1 VLMYVFL
8 QTLINEM
15 SLIPFNKANC
25 IAMLNTLYPPT
36 TTNQPTPQLTSAILA
51 SQRNGFFRYVQGVE
65 KNGKS
70 ILSNLEN
77 QGRRPGEQNGW
88 TVTRETVDKY
98 LRAANGVIDECL
110 EITGVDSFD
119 PEAEDLHRKGKRAD
133 SGISFATGGRPST
146 SSSNSS
152 KCKDKPLPPSPEPVT
167 PKKGGSTLE
176 RIAKEL
182 RKMKSRSDIKEIAKK
197 EDKLKMKSLKKMRSA
212 SALGSRDANIGASP
226 FGGSRDGRETPAF
239 DVDEMKRNRM
249 IWEAT
254 TNKSG
259 GTKVTSYEV

>member
-1 VLMYVFL
+1 
-8 QTLINEM
+8 
-15 SLIPFNKANC
+15 
-25 IAMLNTLYPPT
+25 MLNTLYPPT
-36 TTNQPTPQLTSAILA
+36 TTTQPTPQLTSAILA
-51 SQRNGFFRYVQGVE
+51 SQRNGFFRYIQGVE
-65 KNGKS
+65 KNGRS

-77 QGRRPGEQNGW
+77 QGRRQGEPNGW

-98 LRAANGVIDECL
+98 LRAANGIIDECQ

-119 PEAEDLHRKGKRAD
+119 PEADDPHRKGKRAD
-133 SGISFATGGRPST
+133 SGISFGSGGRPST
-146 SSSNSS
+146 SSSSSS
-152 KCKDKPLPPSPEPVT
+152 KSKEKALPPFPEPAT

-182 RKMKSRSDIKEIAKK
+182 RKMKSRTDIKETVKK
-197 EDKLKMKSLKKMRSA
+197 EEKAKTRSLKKMRSA
-212 SALGSRDANIGASP
+212 SALSNRDSNVGLPS
-226 FGGSRDGRETPAF
+226 SRDGSETPAF

>member
-1 VLMYVFL
+1 MC
-8 QTLINEM
+8 
-15 SLIPFNKANC
+15 PFNKANC

-36 TTNQPTPQLTSAILA
+36 TTSQPTPQLTSAILA
-51 SQRNGFFRYVQGVE
+51 SQRNGFFRYIQGVE

-98 LRAANGVIDECL
+98 LRAANGVIEECL
-110 EITGVDSFD
+110 EITGFDSLNS
-119 PEAEDLHRKGKRAD
+119 EADDLNRKGRRAD

-146 SSSNSS
+146 SSSSSS
-152 KCKDKPLPPSPEPVT
+152 KSKEKPLPPSPDVML

-182 RKMKSRSDIKEIAKK
+182 RKMKSRSDIKETAKK
-197 EDKLKMKSLKKMRSA
+197 EDKLRTKSLKKMKSA
-212 SALGSRDANIGASP
+212 SALGSRDANIGFLPSS
-226 FGGSRDGRETPAF
+226 GSRDGRDAPAF
-239 DVDEMKRNRM
+239 DADEMKRNRM

-254 TNKSG
+254 TNTSG
-259 GTKVTSYEV
+259 GTRVTSYEV